1 MHGELAR
8 SITSLAHGNLFLH
21 GGQVDLSSNPAFQH
35 VGALMFVRCRNKD
48 APQGQQEYDLVTAE
62 LYEAITVAVVMA
74 SNSLSMQ
81 VIQHG

>member
-1 MHGELAR
+1 VHGELAR

-48 APQGQQEYDLVTAE
+48 AP
-62 LYEAITVAVVMA
+62 
-74 SNSLSMQ
+74 
-81 VIQHG
+81 